1 MNILELMK
9 SKTSESSSISKIKDE
24 TIQSFDVPS
33 SLELGKTKD
42 TSVFSATKLKN
53 TLANNNNNSLLG
65 NGSIFKR
72 LINSSDFTYKAPK
85 HKGTNN
91 KHINLTKR
99 ANGCLTAKSKYLSGT
114 LNHNGNQSTSFA
126 AKREK
131 FSLRQGINKINS
143 KRKSGKGKD

>member
-9 SKTSESSSISKIKDE
+9 SKTSESISISKVKDE
-24 TIQSFDVPS
+24 TIQSFDAPS

-42 TSVFSATKLKN
+42 TSAFSATKLKN
-53 TLANNNNNSLLG
+53 TLANSSLLG

-72 LINSSDFTYKAPK
+72 LINSSDFTYKDSK

-99 ANGCLTAKSKYLSGT
+99 KNGCLTAKSKYLTGT
-114 LNHNGNQSTSFA
+114 LNRNGNQSTSFA
-126 AKREK
+126 AK
-131 FSLRQGINKINS
+131 
-143 KRKSGKGKD
+143 